1 MKNQLILENFLE
13 VLASEKGLAV
23 NTRISYKND
32 ILQFLVFL
40 EKNKKKISEI
50 TRIDIEKFTSK
61 FTTQGLEKSTISR
74 KMSAL
79 SHFFIFL
86 LEENIIKSNPI
97 HELDL
102 PKQIKKLPKIL
113 SVDQVEKLIKSSRE
127 DQSINGIRLN
137 TMIEILYAT
146 GIRVSELVEMKLSAT
161 YAEKNFLLIQGKGN
175 KERLVPISKNTEDRI
190 KDYLKIRNEFINND
204 TESKWLFPS
213 KQSSK
218 GHITRQR
225 FNQLLQTLCERVN
238 LNNIR
243 ISPHKLRHAFATH
256 LLANGVD
263 LRSLQQMLGHA
274 DISTTQIYTHVLKDR
289 LKKLVSDNHP
299 LSKIEIN

>member
-1 MKNQLILENFLE
+1 MNNHLILENFLE

-40 EKNKKKISEI
+40 EKNKKKINEI
-50 TRIDIEKFTSK
+50 TSIDIEKFTSK

-79 SHFFIFL
+79 NHFFIFL
-86 LEENIIKSNPI
+86 LEENMIKRNPI
-97 HELDL
+97 NELDL

-161 YAEKNFLLIQGKGN
+161 YAEKNFLLVQGKGN
-175 KERLVPISKNTEDRI
+175 KERLVPISENTEDKI
-190 KDYLKIRNEFINND
+190 KDFLKIRNKFLNND
-204 TESKWLFPS
+204 SESKWLFPS

-238 LNNIR
+238 LNNIK

>member
-1 MKNQLILENFLE
+1 MNNYLILENFLE

-40 EKNKKKISEI
+40 EKNKKKINEI
-50 TRIDIEKFTSK
+50 TSIDIEKFISK

-86 LEENIIKSNPI
+86 LEENMIKSNPI
-97 HELDL
+97 NELDL

-113 SVDQVEKLIKSSRE
+113 SVDQVEKLIKSSCE

-146 GIRVSELVEMKLSAT
+146 GIRISELVEMKLSAT
-161 YAEKNFLLIQGKGN
+161 YAEKNFLLVQGKGN
-175 KERLVPISKNTEDRI
+175 KERLVPISENTEDKI

-238 LNNIR
+238 LNNIK

>member
-1 MKNQLILENFLE
+1 MNNQLILENFLE

-40 EKNKKKISEI
+40 EKNKKKINEI
-50 TRIDIEKFTSK
+50 TPIDIEKFTSK

-127 DQSINGIRLN
+127 DQSVNGIRLN

-175 KERLVPISKNTEDRI
+175 KERLVPISENTEDKI

>member
-40 EKNKKKISEI
+40 EKNKKKINEI
-50 TRIDIEKFTSK
+50 TPIDIEKFTSK

-113 SVDQVEKLIKSSRE
+113 SVDQVEKLIKSSCE

-161 YAEKNFLLIQGKGN
+161 YAEKNFLLVQGKGN
-175 KERLVPISKNTEDRI
+175 KERLVPISENTEDKI

-238 LNNIR
+238 LNNIK

>member
-1 MKNQLILENFLE
+1 VNNQLILENFLE

-40 EKNKKKISEI
+40 EKNKKKINEI
-50 TRIDIEKFTSK
+50 TPIDIEKITSK

-127 DQSINGIRLN
+127 DQSVNGIRLN

-175 KERLVPISKNTEDRI
+175 KERLVPISENTEDKI

>member
-40 EKNKKKISEI
+40 EKNKKKINEI
-50 TRIDIEKFTSK
+50 TPIDIEKFTSK

-127 DQSINGIRLN
+127 DQSVNGIRLN

-175 KERLVPISKNTEDRI
+175 KERLVPISENTEDKI

>member
-1 MKNQLILENFLE
+1 MNNYLILENFLE

-40 EKNKKKISEI
+40 EKNKKKINEI
-50 TRIDIEKFTSK
+50 TSIDIEKFTSK

-86 LEENIIKSNPI
+86 LEENMIKRNPI
-97 HELDL
+97 NELDL

-161 YAEKNFLLIQGKGN
+161 YAEKNFLLVQGKGN
-175 KERLVPISKNTEDRI
+175 KERLVPISENTEDKI
-190 KDYLKIRNEFINND
+190 KDFLKIRNKFLYND
-204 TESKWLFPS
+204 SESKWLFPS

-238 LNNIR
+238 LNNIK

>member
-1 MKNQLILENFLE
+1 MNNYLILENFLE

-40 EKNKKKISEI
+40 EKNKKKINEI
-50 TRIDIEKFTSK
+50 TSIDIEKFTSK

-161 YAEKNFLLIQGKGN
+161 YAEKNFLLVQGKGN
-175 KERLVPISKNTEDRI
+175 KERLVPISENTEDKI

-238 LNNIR
+238 LNNIK

>member
-1 MKNQLILENFLE
+1 VNNQLILENFLE

-40 EKNKKKISEI
+40 EKNKKKINE
-50 TRIDIEKFTSK
+50 TTPIDIEKFTSK

-127 DQSINGIRLN
+127 DQSVNGIRLN

-146 GIRVSELVEMKLSAT
+146 GIRISELVEMKLSAT

-175 KERLVPISKNTEDRI
+175 KERLVPISENTEDKI

-204 TESKWLFPS
+204 TDSKWLFPS

>member
-1 MKNQLILENFLE
+1 MNNQLILENFLE

-32 ILQFLVFL
+32 ILQFLFFL
-40 EKNKKKISEI
+40 EKNKKKINEI
-50 TRIDIEKFTSK
+50 TSIDIEKFISK
-61 FTTQGLEKSTISR
+61 FTTQALEKSTISR
-74 KMSAL
+74 KMSSL

-102 PKQIKKLPKIL
+102 PKKIKKLPKIL
-113 SVDQVEKLIKSSRE
+113 SVDQVDKLIKSSRE
-127 DQSINGIRLN
+127 DQSVNGIRLN

-175 KERLVPISKNTEDRI
+175 KERLVPISENTENKI

-256 LLANGVD
+256 LLTNGVD

>member
-1 MKNQLILENFLE
+1 MNNQLILENFLE

-40 EKNKKKISEI
+40 EKNKKKINEI
-50 TRIDIEKFTSK
+50 TPIDIEKFTSK

-102 PKQIKKLPKIL
+102 PKQIKKLPQIL
-113 SVDQVEKLIKSSRE
+113 SVNQVEKLIKSSRE

-146 GIRVSELVEMKLSAT
+146 GIRISELVEMKLSAT

-175 KERLVPISKNTEDRI
+175 KERLVPISENTEDKI

>member
-1 MKNQLILENFLE
+1 MNNQLILENFLE

-40 EKNKKKISEI
+40 EKNKKKINEI
-50 TRIDIEKFTSK
+50 TPIDIEKIISK

-127 DQSINGIRLN
+127 DQSVNGIRLN

-175 KERLVPISKNTEDRI
+175 KERLVPISENTEDKI

>member
-1 MKNQLILENFLE
+1 MKDYLILDNFIE

-23 NTRISYKND
+23 NTRISYRND
-32 ILQFLVFL
+32 ILQLL
-40 EKNKKKISEI
+40 NYLKKNEKNLRNINSN
-50 TRIDIEKFTSK
+50 DIEKFISK
-61 FTTQGLEKSTISR
+61 FKKQGFEKVTISR
-74 KMSAL
+74 KVSAL

-86 LEENIIKSNPI
+86 EEENISNKNPI
-97 HELDL
+97 NELDL
-102 PKQIKKLPKIL
+102 PKQVKKLPQIL
-113 SVDQVEKLIKSSRE
+113 SIEQVDKLINLSRE
-127 DQSINGIRLN
+127 DRSVNGVRLN

-146 GIRVSELVEMKLSAT
+146 GIRISELVEMKLSAT
-161 YAEKNFLLIQGKGN
+161 VSEKNFLLIQGKGN
-175 KERLVPISKNTEDRI
+175 KERLVPISENTEKNI
-190 KDYLKIRNEFINND
+190 KKYLEIRNSFLLKD
-204 TESKWLFPS
+204 KESKWLFPS
-213 KQSSK
+213 KQSSR

-225 FNQLLQTLCERVN
+225 LNQLLQDLSAKAE
-238 LNNIR
+238 LSNIR

-256 LLANGVD
+256 LLANGAD

>member
-1 MKNQLILENFLE
+1 MNNYLILENFLE

-40 EKNKKKISEI
+40 EKNKKKINEI
-50 TRIDIEKFTSK
+50 TSIDIEKFISK

-86 LEENIIKSNPI
+86 LEENMIKRNPI
-97 HELDL
+97 NELDL

-161 YAEKNFLLIQGKGN
+161 YAEKNFLLVQGKGN
-175 KERLVPISKNTEDRI
+175 KERLVPISENTEDKI
-190 KDYLKIRNEFINND
+190 KDFLKIRNKFLYND
-204 TESKWLFPS
+204 SESKWLFPS

-238 LNNIR
+238 LNNIK

>member
-1 MKNQLILENFLE
+1 MNNQLILENFLE

-40 EKNKKKISEI
+40 EKNKKKINEI
-50 TRIDIEKFTSK
+50 TPIDIEKFTSK

-74 KMSAL
+74 KMSSL

-97 HELDL
+97 NELDL

-113 SVDQVEKLIKSSRE
+113 SVDQVEKLINSSRE
-127 DQSINGIRLN
+127 DQSVNGIRLN

-161 YAEKNFLLIQGKGN
+161 YAEKNFLLVQGKGN
-175 KERLVPISKNTEDRI
+175 KERLVPISENTEDKI
-190 KDYLKIRNEFINND
+190 KDFLKIRNKFLNND
-204 TESKWLFPS
+204 SESKWLFPS

-238 LNNIR
+238 LDNIK

>member
-1 MKNQLILENFLE
+1 MNNYLILENFLE

-40 EKNKKKISEI
+40 EKNKKKINEI
-50 TRIDIEKFTSK
+50 TSIDIEKFTSK

-86 LEENIIKSNPI
+86 LEENMIKRNPI
-97 HELDL
+97 NELDL

-161 YAEKNFLLIQGKGN
+161 YAEKNFLLVQGKGN
-175 KERLVPISKNTEDRI
+175 KERLVPISENTEDKI
-190 KDYLKIRNEFINND
+190 KDFLKIRNKFLNND
-204 TESKWLFPS
+204 SESKWLFPS

-225 FNQLLQTLCERVN
+225 FNQLLQTLSERVN
-238 LNNIR
+238 LNNIK

>member
-1 MKNQLILENFLE
+1 MNNQLILENFLE

-40 EKNKKKISEI
+40 EKNKKKINEI
-50 TRIDIEKFTSK
+50 TPIDIEKFTSK

-127 DQSINGIRLN
+127 DQSVNGIRLN

-146 GIRVSELVEMKLSAT
+146 GIRISELVEMKLSAT
-161 YAEKNFLLIQGKGN
+161 YAEKNFLLVQGKGN
-175 KERLVPISKNTEDRI
+175 KERLVPISENTEDKI
-190 KDYLKIRNEFINND
+190 KDYLKIRKEFINND

>member
-1 MKNQLILENFLE
+1 MNNQLILENFLE

-40 EKNKKKISEI
+40 EKNKKKINEI
-50 TRIDIEKFTSK
+50 TSIDIEKFTSK

-161 YAEKNFLLIQGKGN
+161 YAEKNFLLVQGKGN
-175 KERLVPISKNTEDRI
+175 KERLVPISENTEDKI

>member
-1 MKNQLILENFLE
+1 VNNYLILENFLE

-40 EKNKKKISEI
+40 EKNKKKINEI
-50 TRIDIEKFTSK
+50 TSIDIEKFTSK

-86 LEENIIKSNPI
+86 LEENMIKRNPI
-97 HELDL
+97 NELDL

-161 YAEKNFLLIQGKGN
+161 YAEKNFLLVQGKGN
-175 KERLVPISKNTEDRI
+175 KERLVPISENTEEKI
-190 KDYLKIRNEFINND
+190 KDYLKIRNEYINNEK
-204 TESKWLFPS
+204 ESKWLFPS

>member
-1 MKNQLILENFLE
+1 MNNHLILENFLE

-32 ILQFLVFL
+32 IFQFLVFI
-40 EKNKKKISEI
+40 EKNEKKINEI
-50 TRIDIEKFTSK
+50 TPFDIEKFTSK
-61 FTTQGLEKSTISR
+61 FSTKGLEKSTISR

-86 LEENIIKSNPI
+86 LEENIIESNPI

-161 YAEKNFLLIQGKGN
+161 YAEKNFLLVQGKGN
-175 KERLVPISKNTEDRI
+175 KERLVPISENTEDKI
-190 KDYLKIRNEFINND
+190 KDYLKIRKEFINND
-204 TESKWLFPS
+204 SESKWLFPS

>member
-1 MKNQLILENFLE
+1 MNNHLILENFLE

-40 EKNKKKISEI
+40 EKNKKKINEI
-50 TRIDIEKFTSK
+50 TSIDIEKFTSK

-86 LEENIIKSNPI
+86 LEENMIKRNPI
-97 HELDL
+97 NELDL

-161 YAEKNFLLIQGKGN
+161 YAEKNFLLVQGKGN
-175 KERLVPISKNTEDRI
+175 KERLVPISENTEVRI
-190 KDYLKIRNEFINND
+190 KDYLKIRNKFLNND
-204 TESKWLFPS
+204 SESKWLFPS

-238 LNNIR
+238 LNHIK

>member
-1 MKNQLILENFLE
+1 MNNYLILENFLE

-40 EKNKKKISEI
+40 EKNKKKINEI
-50 TRIDIEKFTSK
+50 TSIDIEKFISK

-86 LEENIIKSNPI
+86 LEENMIKRNPI
-97 HELDL
+97 NELDL

-161 YAEKNFLLIQGKGN
+161 YAEKNFLLVQGKGN
-175 KERLVPISKNTEDRI
+175 KERLVPISENTEDKI
-190 KDYLKIRNEFINND
+190 KDFLKIRNKFLYND
-204 TESKWLFPS
+204 SESKWLFPS

-238 LNNIR
+238 LDNIK

>member
-1 MKNQLILENFLE
+1 MNNQLILENFLE

-40 EKNKKKISEI
+40 EKNKKKINEI
-50 TRIDIEKFTSK
+50 TPIDIEKFTSK

-127 DQSINGIRLN
+127 DQSVNGIRLN

-146 GIRVSELVEMKLSAT
+146 GIRISELVEMKLSAT

-175 KERLVPISKNTEDRI
+175 KERLVPISENTEDKI
-190 KDYLKIRNEFINND
+190 KDYLKIRNEFINNGTD
-204 TESKWLFPS
+204 SKWLFPS

-256 LLANGVD
+256 LLANGLD

>member
-50 TRIDIEKFTSK
+50 TPIDIEKFTSK

-113 SVDQVEKLIKSSRE
+113 SVDQVEKLINSSRE
-127 DQSINGIRLN
+127 DQSVNGIRLN

-175 KERLVPISKNTEDRI
+175 KERLVPISENTEDKI
-190 KDYLKIRNEFINND
+190 KDYLKIRKEFINND

>member
-1 MKNQLILENFLE
+1 MNNYLILENFLE

-40 EKNKKKISEI
+40 EKNKKKINEI
-50 TRIDIEKFTSK
+50 TSIDIEKFISK

-86 LEENIIKSNPI
+86 LEENMIKRNPI
-97 HELDL
+97 NELDL

-161 YAEKNFLLIQGKGN
+161 YAEKNFLLVQGKGN
-175 KERLVPISKNTEDRI
+175 KERLVPISENTEDKI
-190 KDYLKIRNEFINND
+190 KDFLKIRNKFLNND
-204 TESKWLFPS
+204 SESKWLFPS

>member
-1 MKNQLILENFLE
+1 VNNYLILENFLE

-40 EKNKKKISEI
+40 EKNKKKINEI
-50 TRIDIEKFTSK
+50 TSIDIEKFTSK

-86 LEENIIKSNPI
+86 LEENMIKRNPI
-97 HELDL
+97 NELDL

-161 YAEKNFLLIQGKGN
+161 YAEKNFLLVQGKGN
-175 KERLVPISKNTEDRI
+175 KERLVPISENTEEKI
-190 KDYLKIRNEFINND
+190 KDYLKIRNEYINND

-225 FNQLLQTLCERVN
+225 FNQLLQILCERVN

>member
-1 MKNQLILENFLE
+1 MNNQLILENFLE

-40 EKNKKKISEI
+40 EKNKKKINEI
-50 TRIDIEKFTSK
+50 TPIDIEKFTSK

-127 DQSINGIRLN
+127 DQSVNGIRLN

-146 GIRVSELVEMKLSAT
+146 GIRISELVEMKLSAT

-175 KERLVPISKNTEDRI
+175 KERLVPISENTEDKI

-238 LNNIR
+238 LNNIK

>member
-1 MKNQLILENFLE
+1 MNNYLILENFLE

-40 EKNKKKISEI
+40 EKNKKKINEI
-50 TRIDIEKFTSK
+50 TSVDIEKFTLK
-61 FTTQGLEKSTISR
+61 FSTQGLEKSTISR

-86 LEENIIKSNPI
+86 LEENMIKRNPI
-97 HELDL
+97 NELDL

-161 YAEKNFLLIQGKGN
+161 YAEKNFLLVQGKGN
-175 KERLVPISKNTEDRI
+175 KERLVPISENTEDKI
-190 KDYLKIRNEFINND
+190 KDFLKIRNKFLNND
-204 TESKWLFPS
+204 SESKWLFPS

-238 LNNIR
+238 LNNIK

>member
-1 MKNQLILENFLE
+1 MNNQLILENFLE

-40 EKNKKKISEI
+40 EKNKKKINEI
-50 TRIDIEKFTSK
+50 TPIDIEKFTSK

-74 KMSAL
+74 KMSSL

-86 LEENIIKSNPI
+86 LDENIIKSNPI

-127 DQSINGIRLN
+127 DQSVNGIRLN

-175 KERLVPISKNTEDRI
+175 KERLVPISENTEDKI

>member
-1 MKNQLILENFLE
+1 MNNYLILENFLE

-40 EKNKKKISEI
+40 EKNKKKINEI
-50 TRIDIEKFTSK
+50 TPIDIEKFTSK

-175 KERLVPISKNTEDRI
+175 KERLVPISENTEDKI

-204 TESKWLFPS
+204 TDSKWLFPS

-238 LNNIR
+238 LNNIK

>member
-1 MKNQLILENFLE
+1 MNNQLILENFLE

-40 EKNKKKISEI
+40 EKNKKKINEI
-50 TRIDIEKFTSK
+50 TSIDIEKFTSK

-127 DQSINGIRLN
+127 DQSVNGIRLN

-161 YAEKNFLLIQGKGN
+161 YAEKNFLLVQGKGN
-175 KERLVPISKNTEDRI
+175 KERLVPISENTEVRI
-190 KDYLKIRNEFINND
+190 KDYLKIRNEFLNND
-204 TESKWLFPS
+204 SESKWLFPS

>member
-1 MKNQLILENFLE
+1 MNNQLILENFLE

-40 EKNKKKISEI
+40 EKNKKKINEI
-50 TRIDIEKFTSK
+50 TPIDIEKFTSK

-74 KMSAL
+74 KMSSL

-127 DQSINGIRLN
+127 DQSVNGIRLN

-146 GIRVSELVEMKLSAT
+146 GIRISELVEMKLSAT

-175 KERLVPISKNTEDRI
+175 KERLVPISENTEDKI

-204 TESKWLFPS
+204 TDSKWLFPS

-238 LNNIR
+238 LNNIQ

>member
-1 MKNQLILENFLE
+1 MNNYLILENFLE

-23 NTRISYKND
+23 NTRISYEND
-32 ILQFLVFL
+32 IHQFLVFL
-40 EKNKKKISEI
+40 EKNKKKISE
-50 TRIDIEKFTSK
+50 TTSIDIEKFISK

-86 LEENIIKSNPI
+86 IEENIIKSNPI

-102 PKQIKKLPKIL
+102 PKQIKKLPEIL
-113 SVDQVEKLIKSSRE
+113 SVDQVDKLIKSSRE
-127 DQSINGIRLN
+127 DQSMNGIRLN

-146 GIRVSELVEMKLSAT
+146 GIRISELVEMKLSAT
-161 YAEKNFLLIQGKGN
+161 YAEKNFLLVQGKGN
-175 KERLVPISKNTEDRI
+175 KERLVPISENTEDKI
-190 KDYLKIRNEFINND
+190 KDYLKIRNNFINNN

-238 LNNIR
+238 LSNIR

-256 LLANGVD
+256 LLENGVD

>member
-1 MKNQLILENFLE
+1 MNNYLILENFLE

-40 EKNKKKISEI
+40 EKNEKKVNEVTS
-50 TRIDIEKFTSK
+50 IDIEKFTSK

-127 DQSINGIRLN
+127 DQSVNGIRLN

-175 KERLVPISKNTEDRI
+175 KERLVPISENTEDKI

>member
-1 MKNQLILENFLE
+1 MNNYLILENFLE

-50 TRIDIEKFTSK
+50 TPIDIEKFTSK

-127 DQSINGIRLN
+127 DQSVNGIRLN

-146 GIRVSELVEMKLSAT
+146 GIRISELVEMKLSAT

-175 KERLVPISKNTEDRI
+175 KERLVPISENTEDKI

-204 TESKWLFPS
+204 TDSKWLFPS

>member
-1 MKNQLILENFLE
+1 VNNHLILENFLE
-13 VLASEKGLAV
+13 ALASEKGLAV

-32 ILQFLVFL
+32 ILQFLNFL
-40 EKNKKKISEI
+40 EKNKKEIIEI
-50 TRIDIEKFTSK
+50 TSIDIEKFISK
-61 FTTQGLEKSTISR
+61 FTTLGLEKSTISR

-97 HELDL
+97 NELDL
-102 PKQIKKLPKIL
+102 PKKIKKLPKIL
-113 SVDQVEKLIKSSRE
+113 SIDQVEKLIKFSRE
-127 DQSINGIRLN
+127 DQSMNGIRLN

-161 YAEKNFLLIQGKGN
+161 YAEKNFLLVQGKGN
-175 KERLVPISKNTEDRI
+175 KERLVPIGENTEDKI
-190 KDYLKIRNEFINND
+190 KDYLKIRNNFINND

-218 GHITRQR
+218 GHISRQR

>member
-1 MKNQLILENFLE
+1 MNNQLILENFLE

-32 ILQFLVFL
+32 ILHFLFFL
-40 EKNKKKISEI
+40 EKNKKKINEI
-50 TRIDIEKFTSK
+50 TSIDIEKFISK

-113 SVDQVEKLIKSSRE
+113 SVDQVDKLIKSSRE
-127 DQSINGIRLN
+127 DQSMNGIRLN

-161 YAEKNFLLIQGKGN
+161 YAEKNFLLVQGKGN
-175 KERLVPISKNTEDRI
+175 KERLVPVSENTEDKI
-190 KDYLKIRNEFINND
+190 QDYLKIRNKFIKND

-213 KQSSK
+213 KRSSK

>member
-1 MKNQLILENFLE
+1 MNNQLILENFLE

-40 EKNKKKISEI
+40 EKNKKKINEI
-50 TRIDIEKFTSK
+50 TPIDIEKFTSK

-86 LEENIIKSNPI
+86 LEENIIESNPI

>member
-1 MKNQLILENFLE
+1 MNNYLILENFLE
-13 VLASEKGLAV
+13 VLASEKGLAL
-23 NTRISYKND
+23 NTRVSYKND

-40 EKNKKKISEI
+40 EKNKKKINEI
-50 TRIDIEKFTSK
+50 TPIDIEKFTSK
-61 FTTQGLEKSTISR
+61 FSTQGLEKSTISR

-127 DQSINGIRLN
+127 DQSVNGIRLN